1 MPGRLDLK
9 VTRGLP
15 DLMDNQARILG
26 LEIWASRDSR
36 VSLAVEARMAL
47 MGCLAR
53 MASQEAPV
61 LQVGMGAKGLQERWV
76 SLVRWDLWGKKGYQE
91 Q

>member
-9 VTRGLP
+9 VTRGLL

-26 LEIWASRDSR
+26 LEIWASRGSKA
-36 VSLAVEARMAL
+36 SLAVEGRMAL

-53 MASQEAPV
+53 MAS
-61 LQVGMGAKGLQERWV
+61 
-76 SLVRWDLWGKKGYQE
+76 
-91 Q
+91 

>member
-9 VTRGLP
+9 VTRGLL

-26 LEIWASRDSR
+26 LGIWASRGSR
-36 VSLAVEARMAL
+36 ASLAVEARMAL

-53 MASQEAPV
+53 MASQEILV
-61 LQVGMGAKGLQERWV
+61 LQVGMGVKEPQERWV
-76 SLVRWDLWGKKGYQE
+76 SQVRWDLWEKRGYQE

>member
-26 LEIWASRDSR
+26 LGIWASRGSR
-36 VSLAVEARMAL
+36 ASLAVEARMAL

-53 MASQEAPV
+53 MASQEILV
-61 LQVGMGAKGLQERWV
+61 LQVGMGVKEPQERWV
-76 SLVRWDLWGKKGYQE
+76 SLVRRDLWGKKGYQE

>member
-9 VTRGLP
+9 VTRGLL

-26 LEIWASRDSR
+26 LEIWASRGSR
-36 VSLAVEARMAL
+36 ASLAVEARMAL

-53 MASQEAPV
+53 MAS
-61 LQVGMGAKGLQERWV
+61 
-76 SLVRWDLWGKKGYQE
+76 
-91 Q
+91 

>member
-9 VTRGLP
+9 VTRGLL
-15 DLMDNQARILG
+15 DLMDNQARILD
-26 LEIWASRDSR
+26 LEIWASRGSR
-36 VSLAVEARMAL
+36 ASLAVVARMAL

-53 MASQEAPV
+53 MASQEILV
-61 LQVGMGAKGLQERWV
+61 LQVGMGVKELQERWV
-76 SLVRWDLWGKKGYQE
+76 SLVRWDLWGKKGYLE